1 MSEQEQRGGARVGER
16 TSGSVERAQ
25 EIRSVRDKPDSPG
38 RALVTTSHDVIRD
51 WAERREAVPASVPGS
66 EHQGHRGVL
75 RLDFP
80 GYGGSGLERISWDE
94 WFAAFDARELNF
106 LFQEQRTDGS
116 PSNFFQLESPHREQ
130 A

>member
-1 MSEQEQRGGARVGER
+1 LGRAPRGRPGVGARQ
-16 TSGSVERAQ
+16 RA
-25 EIRSVRDKPDSPG
+25 PG
-38 RALVTTSHDVIRD
+38 A
-51 WAERREAVPASVPGS
+51 
-66 EHQGHRGVL
+66 

-80 GYGGSGLERISWDE
+80 GCGGSGLERISWDE